1 VPHLVFLTRLVF
13 ASLSSRRNP
22 YLALAVAVA
31 ALLFYGLSAVPD
43 ANGGNWGEFQT
54 FGYIG
59 GIAHSPTYPLLTG
72 SIWLVGHVFVFLEPA
87 HAANLTN
94 AGFAAAATLLGCQRD
109 CQTADRSGG
118 MGCRH
123 RRRDRGRSDAV
134 ARPTFCRIRWQ
145 FGLSEV

>member
-1 VPHLVFLTRLVF
+1 
-13 ASLSSRRNP
+13 
-22 YLALAVAVA
+22 LAVAVA

-109 CQTADRSGG
+109 CRPAHVPRGAWGAVSRG
-118 MGCRH
+118 
-123 RRRDRGRSDAV
+123 RDRGMGGV
-134 ARPTFCRIRWQ
+134 AKI
-145 FGLSEV
+145 LI